1 MKSSRLV
8 LIALL
13 LALPFTVAA
22 KAQIGV
28 GIGVGPEVAPA
39 PEAYGPP
46 VCQWGYYSSY
56 PYDCARTAITG
67 RSGFMAAPLSALDRG
82 TAGADVAGVDTA
94 IAAATDTAA
103 DTGTAAVADMP
114 DVHPMAA

>member
-56 PYDCARTAITG
+56 PYDCAPYGYYGPQWFYGGAFIGVGPVSYTHLG
-67 RSGFMAAPLSALDRG
+67 RWPQPPWR
-82 TAGADVAGVDTA
+82 
-94 IAAATDTAA
+94 
-103 DTGTAAVADMP
+103 
-114 DVHPMAA
+114 

>member
-1 MKSSRLV
+1 MVPRSASGAITRLTPMIV
-8 LIALL
+8 
-13 LALPFTVAA
+13 P
-22 KAQIGV
+22 
-28 GIGVGPEVAPA
+28 
-39 PEAYGPP
+39 
-46 VCQWGYYSSY
+46 
-56 PYDCARTAITG
+56 RTAITG

-114 DVHPMAA
+114 YVHPMAA